1 MATASVA
8 QIARLL
14 TGADWR
20 RLTEDGLGVLADA
33 AEMRSFAQDEQL
45 EPGIFVII
53 EGLVG
58 VMRGLR
64 ADQSAVTA
72 LYLQS
77 DLVDLTQMPDDDQDR
92 LVALRPTRALKFPVE
107 AFHAAMQNSAEVAEA
122 AYSNIK
128 RQAFNLREHA
138 AELHTKSPDQRL
150 AAFLLWIEEISGLTE
165 NRSGFDLPM
174 RRYDLARYLG
184 MQPETLSR
192 KIKALVAAG
201 AISQRSPTRLVIE
214 DRAALCGL
222 AVGPRRVA

>member
-1 MATASVA
+1 MSNASVA
-8 QIARLL
+8 QVARLL
-14 TGADWR
+14 TGPDWR
-20 RLTEDGLGVLADA
+20 GLSAEGLSLLAQT
-33 AEMRSFAQDEQL
+33 AELCSFAQDEDL
-45 EPGIFVII
+45 TPGIFVII

-58 VMRGLR
+58 MMRGIR

-72 LYLQS
+72 LYLKS
-77 DLVDLTQMPDDDQDR
+77 DLVDLTRIPDDDQDR
-92 LVALRPTRALKFPVE
+92 LVALRPTRALRFPAE
-107 AFHAAMQNSAEVAEA
+107 AFHAAMRNSPELAEA
-122 AYSNIK
+122 AYANIK

-150 AAFLLWIEEISGLTE
+150 AAFLLWIEALSGLGE

-192 KIKALVAAG
+192 KIKALVSTG
-201 AISQRSPTRLVIE
+201 AISQRSPTRLIIE
-214 DRAALCGL
+214 DRDALSGL